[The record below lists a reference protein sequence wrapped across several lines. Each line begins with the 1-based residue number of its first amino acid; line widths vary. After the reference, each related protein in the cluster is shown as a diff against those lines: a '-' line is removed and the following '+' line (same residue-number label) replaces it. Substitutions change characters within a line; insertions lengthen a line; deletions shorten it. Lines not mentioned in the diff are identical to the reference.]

1 MPNWKTVSKR
11 QEWKTVSIRQELIKE
26 IEKALETGRYR
37 SISEFVS
44 EAIRLRLEEFMRAE
58 GIPVEKRKKYLAV
71 PEQLLYTPKHTWAQI
86 TPEGNIRI
94 GLTDYAQRHLEGIAY
109 IYTESM
115 GKEVQKMEPFGVA
128 ETWMF
133 MFDLYAPVSGKIV
146 KFNETLRNEPQLI
159 NEDPYNEGWIVEI
172 KPKNS
177 LTLEQE
183 LKDTLS
189 LRQYNKWVTKLE
201 GRLRVK

>member
-1 MPNWKTVSKR
+1 MS
-11 QEWKTVSIRQELIKE
+11 EWKTVSIRQELVKE
-26 IEKALETGRYR
+26 IEKALKTGRYR

-44 EAIRLRLEEFMRAE
+44 EAIRLRLEELMRVE
-58 GIPVEKRKKYLAV
+58 GIPLEKRKELLTM

-86 TPEGNIRI
+86 TPEGNIRV
-94 GLTDYAQRHLEGIAY
+94 GVSDYAQRHLKGLAHVH
-109 IYTESM
+109 TEAS
-115 GKEVQKMEPFGVA
+115 GKEINKMETFGVA

-146 KFNETLRNEPQLI
+146 KVNENLKNEPYLV
-159 NEDPYNEGWIVEI
+159 NEDPYDGGWIVEI

-183 LKDTLS
+183 LKGLLS
-189 LRQYNKWVTKLE
+189 AREYNKLVNKLE
-201 GRLRVK
+201 GRLRE